1 MPYGKPKR
9 TYGKYKSLVGSRRT
23 RIAAAK
29 SSARKATIGRARA
42 HTSVAANRRAVLS
55 NARLVNKN
63 ALAIKRLKFNE
74 WGPIQSQTSSN
85 RHGHVLSQDHPI
97 CFHVN
102 NMYCNADGPFLYR
115 PDGSNNPVILG
126 HGSFDKWVGV
136 GNAEGDVDDADMK
149 HVPNGPKLKLL
160 WATFDFEFAGYMDNC
175 AIRIDFVRQKKLDT
189 DFYSPA
195 HGVSNFLP
203 HSVAAFNRIAGF
215 CENRIDRTKYEV
227 LKTKHLYINSRG
239 LQTVADAS
247 QDRMTTE
254 PTTSNIKR
262 CRIALKMNKICKM
275 LRDTTDE
282 TSRVQSTDDTMA
294 TNSTHYS
301 NSSWGFDNQHPLS
314 NVFCILST
322 SDTTGIQD
330 FATGDRLSVK
340 IIRKMTWQ
348 DPIG

>member
-1 MPYGKPKR
+1 MPYGTRKR
-9 TYGKYKSLVGSRRT
+9 TYTKKYGITRRAST
-23 RIAAAK
+23 ARRQ
-29 SSARKATIGRARA
+29 STARKATIKRARTR
-42 HTSVAANRRAVLS
+42 TSVTTNKRAVLS
-55 NARLVNKN
+55 NARLANKN

-74 WGPIQSQTSSN
+74 WGSIQSQTSSN
-85 RHGHVLSQDHPI
+85 RHGHVFSQDHPI

-102 NMYCNADGPFLYR
+102 NMYTNADGPFLYR
-115 PDGSNNPVILG
+115 PDGGNNPVILG

-136 GNAEGDVDDADMK
+136 GNAEGDVDDGDIK
-149 HVPNGPKLKLL
+149 HIPNGPKLKLL
-160 WATFDFEFAGYMDNC
+160 WATFDFEFSGYLDNC
-175 AIRIDFVRQKKLDT
+175 QIRIDFVRQKKLDT

-195 HGVSNFLP
+195 HGVNNFLP
-203 HSVAAFNRIAGF
+203 HALGAFNRIAGF
-215 CENRIDRTKYEV
+215 TENRIDRSKYQV
-227 LKTKHLYINSRG
+227 IKSKFLYINSRG

-254 PTTSNIKR
+254 PTTSNVKR
-262 CRIALKMNKICKM
+262 CRVALKMNKICKM

-282 TSRVQSTDDTMA
+282 ATRVQSTDDSMA
-294 TNSTHYS
+294 TQSTHYS
-301 NSSWGFDNQHPLS
+301 DSSWGFDNQHPLS

-348 DPIG
+348 DHVG